1 MTQLRE
7 AREGRTTGE
16 LTAVAQYEGVDSEV
30 LRNKVAQGKV
40 VILKNRKHNYQA
52 LGIGE
57 GLKTKI
63 NVNIGTSPEHFSL
76 EEEIKKLD
84 IAIELKADSI
94 MDLSTGGDL
103 DHIRRELLMR
113 SPLAFGTVP
122 IYDTV
127 SALKERG
134 ETIYDLEPNML
145 FETIEKHAEDGVDF
159 MTIHC
164 GVTQRTLS
172 HMKDK
177 KRIAGIVSRG
187 GSLLAAWMQKS
198 GQENPLY
205 KDYDRLLKIAIKH
218 DVTLSLGDGLR
229 PGAISDASDASQID
243 ELLVLG
249 DLCER
254 ARKSGVQVM
263 VEGPGH
269 VPLDQIEANV
279 ILEKKVCKGAPFYVL
294 GPLPLD
300 IAPGYD
306 HIAGAIGGAI
316 AAAAGADFLCY
327 LTPAEHLRLPTV
339 EDVREGIVASK
350 IAAHAADIVKGIP
363 QAKERDDEMSRMR
376 KMLNWEGMFKLAIDP
391 RKARRMKKESESY
404 QKEFCSMCGEFC
416 SIHLSNIAE
425 KEKSNQ

>member
-1 MTQLRE
+1 MTQLIESRDGKVTE
-7 AREGRTTGE
+7 EIIAVADSEGIDTEILRRKVAEGR
-16 LTAVAQYEGVDSEV
+16 
-30 LRNKVAQGKV
+30 V
-40 VILKNRKHNYQA
+40 VIPKNKKHHFQP

-57 GLKTKI
+57 GLRTKV

-76 EEEIKKLD
+76 EEEIKKLEM
-84 IAIELKADSI
+84 AIKLNADSI

-103 DHIRRELLMR
+103 DHTRRELLAR
-113 SPLAFGTVP
+113 SPLVFGTVP

-127 SALKERG
+127 NTLMKNG
-134 ETIYDLEPNML
+134 KTIYDLTSEMI

-172 HMKDK
+172 HMRDK

-187 GSLLAAWMQKS
+187 GSILAAWMQNSKR
-198 GQENPLY
+198 ENPTY
-205 KDYDRLLKIAIKH
+205 EDFDRLLQIALKN

-249 DLCER
+249 DLCEKS
-254 ARKSGVQVM
+254 RKAGVQVM
-263 VEGPGH
+263 IEGPGH
-269 VPLDQIEANV
+269 VPLNQIEANV

-327 LTPAEHLRLPTV
+327 LTPAEHLRLPTI
-339 EDVREGIVASK
+339 EDVREGIIASR
-350 IAAHAADIVKGIP
+350 IAAHAADIVKGIKK
-363 QAKERDDEMSRMR
+363 AKEIDDEMSRMR
-376 KMLNWEGMFKLAIDP
+376 KLLDWEGMFQLAIDP
-391 RKARRMKKESESY
+391 EKAQKMKKESEAY
-404 QKEFCSMCGEFC
+404 TKEFCSMCGKFC
-416 SIHLSNIAE
+416 SIHLSNLSE
-425 KEKSNQ
+425 KETK